1 MSDCQMHFSY
11 GAGIYLEYI
20 LVHYS
25 LPGGDF
31 RSITAHIFTRL
42 PRKIFLEL
50 GYSFYK

>member
-25 LPGGDF
+25 LPGGGF
-31 RSITAHIFTRL
+31 QVNYRTF
-42 PRKIFLEL
+42 
-50 GYSFYK
+50 FYKTAKKNLFRIRLFLL